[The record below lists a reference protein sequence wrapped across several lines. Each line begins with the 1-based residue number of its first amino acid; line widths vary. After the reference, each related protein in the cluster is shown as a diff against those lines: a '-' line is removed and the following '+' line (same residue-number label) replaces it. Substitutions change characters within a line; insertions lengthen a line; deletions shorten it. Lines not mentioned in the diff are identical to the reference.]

1 VIETLSYIKYVAWAF
16 LSNPVL
22 MMMIAGVFWLGRRFG
37 TWTRGFDVWKYIALG
52 YFGILIFR
60 PLETVGLIFGGVFI
74 LGVATMYQD
83 LFREVFAW
91 SGGIRE
97 AVSAFRYRSAFEEIK
112 RLERELEELK
122 RRFNA
127 SQIAGAAPA
136 GANTQQQWRE
146 QSQARK
152 TRSSG
157 PQNGARTA
165 ADGGQTRGSTFG
177 QQSGSQ
183 SSRTSPNSG
192 PGRNGP
198 KPTSGKTANSSNGP
212 TSNPRRGPSGAAP
225 NSKRSSSTASGKSS
239 SQSRSSGSGSQR
251 QSGSTSSTQSQGTSF
266 SLRDKHLQTLE
277 LVPGQ
282 VYTEKDIKAAWRR
295 MAFKTHP
302 DKGGSTAAFSAAYN
316 AYKALR

>member
-1 VIETLSYIKYVAWAF
+1 MIETFSYITYVAGVF
-16 LSNPVL
+16 LSNPVV
-22 MMMIAGVFWLGRRFG
+22 MIMLAGVFWLGRRFG
-37 TWTRGFDVWKYIALG
+37 AWTRSFNVWKYIALG
-52 YFGILIFR
+52 YFAIIIFR

-83 LFREVFAW
+83 LFREIFAW
-91 SGGIRE
+91 SGSIRE
-97 AVSAFRYRSAFEEIK
+97 SVLAFRYRGAFHEIQ

-152 TRSSG
+152 ARSSS
-157 PQNGARTA
+157 PQGGAKTA
-165 ADGGQTRGSTFG
+165 ASEGQSRGSTFG
-177 QQSGSQ
+177 QQNGFR
-183 SSRTSPNSG
+183 SSRPSSDTGRGQSG
-192 PGRNGP
+192 PRP
-198 KPTSGKTANSSNGP
+198 ASGKTTSSSSNGP
-212 TSNPRRGPSGAAP
+212 SSNSRQGPSGTAS
-225 NSKRSSSTASGKSS
+225 NSKRSSSTTNGKSS
-239 SQSRSSGSGSQR
+239 SQSRNPGSASQG
-251 QSGSTSSTQSQGTSF
+251 QSTQSQGASF

-316 AYKALR
+316 AYKALT